1 MQNRNRGK
9 SELSSH
15 ILVSSSGLFMKSW
28 IAWCRGNHL
37 LIEAFK
43 AVIHLE
49 EMKDQQLSLIKC
61 YVCIS
66 LPFETYL

>member
-1 MQNRNRGK
+1 MEFLIENRNWGEK
-9 SELSSH
+9 SEFSSH

-28 IAWCRGNHL
+28 IAWCKGNHL

-49 EMKDQQLSLIKC
+49 ELKDQQLTLI
-61 YVCIS
+61 
-66 LPFETYL
+66 

>member
-1 MQNRNRGK
+1 MGI

-49 EMKDQQLSLIKC
+49 EMKDQQLSLIKY

-66 LPFETYL
+66 LPFETHLS